1 MEDNKRMF
9 TQKELVEKYKKIV
22 ESERKQKEVIKT
34 LLYMETYQNVCT
46 SMKKVTLSKG
56 IPPLFKERLT
66 EEELKKARLIT
77 RACVDGTLE
86 LLLNEGSNSMKYFKM
101 INETVEM
108 IILQGDIEDTS
119 YESLKKKNKENIR
132 KLEKE

>member
-1 MEDNKRMF
+1 M
-9 TQKELVEKYKKIV
+9 
-22 ESERKQKEVIKT
+22 
-34 LLYMETYQNVCT
+34 
-46 SMKKVTLSKG
+46 
-56 IPPLFKERLT
+56 FKERLT

>member
-46 SMKKVTLSKG
+46 SMKK
-56 IPPLFKERLT
+56 
-66 EEELKKARLIT
+66 
-77 RACVDGTLE
+77 
-86 LLLNEGSNSMKYFKM
+86 SNFIKRYTTF
-101 INETVEM
+101 V
-108 IILQGDIEDTS
+108 
-119 YESLKKKNKENIR
+119 
-132 KLEKE
+132 